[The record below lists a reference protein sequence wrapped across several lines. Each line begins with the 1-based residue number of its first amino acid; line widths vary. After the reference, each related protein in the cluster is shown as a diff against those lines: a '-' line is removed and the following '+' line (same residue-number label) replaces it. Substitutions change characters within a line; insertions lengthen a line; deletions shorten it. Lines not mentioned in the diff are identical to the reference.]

1 MGPIGVGSDL
11 QTLHCLFRTTF
22 SLRCPCIELRP
33 PVLTPYP
40 LATIPIIAFE
50 TNHEVWETVA
60 SRGHPRLVRV
70 LSRLQISQKN
80 HLVPC
85 C

>member
-50 TNHEVWETVA
+50 TNHEGSSVD
-60 SRGHPRLVRV
+60 
-70 LSRLQISQKN
+70 LSYDLLRD
-80 HLVPC
+80 HLSTL
-85 C
+85 